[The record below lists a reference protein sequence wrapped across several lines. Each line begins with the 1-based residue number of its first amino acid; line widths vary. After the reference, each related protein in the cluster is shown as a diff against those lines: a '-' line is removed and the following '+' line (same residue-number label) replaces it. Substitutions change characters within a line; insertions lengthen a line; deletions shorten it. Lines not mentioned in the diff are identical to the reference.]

1 MNTYNVK
8 FKWNGR
14 EYIES
19 VTCRSEYDAKK
30 IIQAKYQG
38 CYILR
43 CDKAR

>member
-14 EYIES
+14 EYLET
-19 VTCRSEYDAKK
+19 VMCRSDYDAKK
-30 IIQAKYQG
+30 MIESKYPG

-43 CDKAR
+43 CDKVR